1 MPEEPTGPAP
11 AGYTPSELA
20 RILRVNA
27 DRVRAWIRS
36 GEMPALNLA
45 SKRCVRPRFVVLPH
59 HLAAFERK
67 RAAALPPRP
76 PRRER
81 KSAIDYYPD

>member
-1 MPEEPTGPAP
+1 MPEGPTRPAP

-36 GEMPALNLA
+36 GELPALNLA
-45 SKRCVRPRFVVLPH
+45 SKRCGRSRFVVLPH
-59 HLAAFERK
+59 HLAAFEQR
-67 RAAALPPRP
+67 RAAAPPPRP
-76 PRRER
+76 PRRKR
-81 KSAIDYYPD
+81 ITAVDYYPD